1 VKLHAFVAMPFGKKT
16 GPDGTVID
24 FNAVY
29 EKLLKPAIEAAG
41 YKGPWWTIDLCF
53 WHNAWE
59 ITEELRIEDDIDD
72 EVTTLLDQYERQIA
86 HQDLDQMLLRRK
98 LKQELARK
106 RGYTL

>member
-1 VKLHAFVAMPFGKKT
+1 MRLSTHKIEYLA
-16 GPDGTVID
+16 
-24 FNAVY
+24 
-29 EKLLKPAIEAAG
+29 EKLVRLMREHEAVAFNIEADELER
-41 YKGPWWTIDLCF
+41 II
-53 WHNAWE
+53 AWE

-72 EVTTLLDQYERQIA
+72 EVNTLLDQYERQIA